1 MSMATHTHTD
11 GSISEGARC
20 AIPYCSL
27 EQAMQEARHFRIA
40 MDAFKRLAIQ
50 ETCPKHVWSTPRRAR
65 TRDVFG
71 RRSTELFETQCTLCG
86 RRASRATLK
95 RLKAE
100 IIDA

>member
-1 MSMATHTHTD
+1 MSMATHIHTD
-11 GSISEGARC
+11 GSISEGAGC

-40 MDAFKRLAIQ
+40 MDAFKHLAAQ
-50 ETCPKHVWSTPRRAR
+50 EACPKHVWSTPRRALNR
-65 TRDVFG
+65 FG